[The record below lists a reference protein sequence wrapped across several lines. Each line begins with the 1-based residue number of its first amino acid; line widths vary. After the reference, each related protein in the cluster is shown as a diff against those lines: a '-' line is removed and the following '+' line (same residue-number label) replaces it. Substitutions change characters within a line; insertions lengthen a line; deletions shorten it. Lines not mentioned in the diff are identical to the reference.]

1 MNVHSIENCRKV
13 SPRTASQNQEIQAV
27 SRAKIVESAL
37 TLFAQHGYESTT
49 IKQIAEHAGISQGL
63 MYHYFV
69 GKEDLLRMVFRRCVE
84 PLRQMMEALDETP
97 APQQKLE
104 WLIRQ
109 VFEIAKNDQT
119 AARLFYALRSQMA
132 FLNILRGETLELVN
146 ALRDIFEDCFRG
158 LGREQPAVEAALL
171 YALLEGMLRHYLLEP
186 EWFPLDAAVER
197 VIALFCA
204 RESVK

>member
-158 LGREQPAVEAALL
+158 LGREQPAVE
-171 YALLEGMLRHYLLEP
+171 
-186 EWFPLDAAVER
+186 
-197 VIALFCA
+197 
-204 RESVK
+204 